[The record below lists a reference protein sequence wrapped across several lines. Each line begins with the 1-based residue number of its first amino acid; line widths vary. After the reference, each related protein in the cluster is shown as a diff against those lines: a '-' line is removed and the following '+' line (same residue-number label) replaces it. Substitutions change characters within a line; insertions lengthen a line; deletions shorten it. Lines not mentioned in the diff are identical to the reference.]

1 MINYIAQIA
10 VFVAIF
16 LLLATSL
23 NLVLGFGGVF
33 SIMQAVFYGVG
44 AYTAADL
51 IVFVHAPF
59 PLDLLGAL
67 VVAMALGALVA
78 GLLMRIAGELVIIAT
93 LALQLVFSTI
103 FRNWTA
109 VTGGSY
115 GIFGIGRPAVFGYP
129 LTSLPAFA
137 CMAALVAA
145 AAFAAALLI
154 ARSPFGLAVRAQRE
168 DAVLAGALG
177 HDVVRE
183 RATVFVIG
191 AGLAGLAGALYAQ
204 FVGYVDPS
212 GFDVNQS
219 LSIITI
225 VVVGGLGNLWGTLG
239 AAIILTFLPQLL
251 ILLPATS
258 SAAAQ
263 FQLLL
268 YGVILVLVV
277 RFWPSG
283 ILPEQPSVRLMP
295 RRGTRS
301 ADVVQAG
308 SAPELVDRIAGITVA
323 GMQTAAPVVRLDG
336 VSKSFGGLRAV
347 DDVSFAIEPGRV
359 TALIGPNG
367 AGKTTLF
374 NLICGLLRP
383 DGGHVFFGTQETT
396 HSQPFEIAR
405 LGVTRTFQDVR
416 IFPRLTALEN
426 VVFALSKMSG
436 GATPLTERA
445 GAVLVNVGLQAHA
458 DRLAGSLSYAEQKI
472 LMMGLV
478 LSREDPVVFLD
489 EIAAGLDQGSVRALA
504 GLVRRIAASG
514 RAVCVVE
521 HNLSFV
527 WDVADIVYVL
537 DAGRVIA
544 GGVPADIQADAKVVE
559 IYFGQSGA
567 HGHA

>member
-1 MINYIAQIA
+1 MINYIAQIS

-44 AYTAADL
+44 AYAAADL
-51 IVFVHAPF
+51 IVSAHAPF
-59 PLDLLGAL
+59 PLGLLGA
-67 VVAMALGALVA
+67 VAVATALGALVA
-78 GLLMRIAGELVIIAT
+78 GLLTRVQGELVIIAT
-93 LALQLVFSTI
+93 LALQLVFSAI

-115 GIFGIGRPAVFGYP
+115 GIFGISRPALFGSP
-129 LTSLPAFA
+129 LTTLPAFA
-137 CMAALVAA
+137 LLAALVAGI
-145 AAFAAALLI
+145 AFAASLLV

-177 HDVVRE
+177 HDVGRE
-183 RATVFVIG
+183 RAIVFVIG
-191 AGLAGLAGALYAQ
+191 AALAGLAGGLYAQ

-268 YGVILVLVV
+268 YGLILVLVV
-277 RFWPSG
+277 RFWPNG
-283 ILPEQPSVRLMP
+283 ILPERPSVRFEP
-295 RRGTRS
+295 RGARP
-301 ADVVQAG
+301 ANAG
-308 SAPELVDRIAGITVA
+308 AAGGDRNLVERIAGIAVAGLRTVA
-323 GMQTAAPVVRLDG
+323 PTVRLDG

-347 DDVSFAIEPGRV
+347 DEVSFAIEPGRV

-383 DGGHVFFGTQETT
+383 DGGRVFFGSKETT
-396 HSQPFEIAR
+396 RYRPFEIAR

-426 VVFALSKMSG
+426 VVFALSKTA
-436 GATPLTERA
+436 GAAASLSERA
-445 GAVLVNVGLQAHA
+445 GAVLGNVGLQGHA
-458 DRLAGSLSYAEQKI
+458 DQLAGSLSYAEQKI
-472 LMMGLV
+472 LMMALV

-489 EIAAGLDQGSVRALA
+489 EIAAGLDQTSVWAFD
-504 GLVRRIAASG
+504 GLFLRIPT
-514 RAVCVVE
+514 
-521 HNLSFV
+521 F
-527 WDVADIVYVL
+527 
-537 DAGRVIA
+537 
-544 GGVPADIQADAKVVE
+544 
-559 IYFGQSGA
+559 
-567 HGHA
+567 